1 MTMIETKTETKTE
14 TETEMTTPKRPR
26 RGRVAVAAITLLVI
40 ACSTVPLTGR
50 SRLNYLSNEQALQLG
65 AEAYP
70 QLLEGEKIL
79 RRGPEVDQVMRVG
92 DRIRRAAEEGSF
104 TWPNRGTF
112 EWEFTVVD
120 NDEVVNAWALPG
132 GKVAVYTGI
141 LRVAGS
147 DAGLA
152 TVMGHEVAHAI
163 AGHGGERMTQSA
175 ILDYGRQGA
184 QALLGEQ
191 TQTTMAL
198 FDQAW
203 SVGSSAGVLLPFSR
217 KHESEADE
225 IGLML
230 MASAGYDP
238 REAVAF
244 WERMSGGGGSEPWE
258 FLSTHPNH
266 DTRVKR
272 LRALM
277 PEALEIYRGERDL

>member
-1 MTMIETKTETKTE
+1 MR
-14 TETEMTTPKRPR
+14 TTRAR
-26 RGRVAVAAITLLVI
+26 WLVSAAVVFLI

-50 SRLNYLSNEQALQLG
+50 SRFNYVSNEQAMQLG

-70 QLLEGEKIL
+70 QLLDGERIVRRGRDYDQVIRVGEK
-79 RRGPEVDQVMRVG
+79 
-92 DRIRRAAEEGSF
+92 IRRAAEEGKF
-104 TWPNRGTF
+104 PWKHRGTF

-147 DAGLA
+147 DDGLA
-152 TVMGHEVAHAI
+152 TVMGHEVAHAL
-163 AGHGGERMTQSA
+163 AEHGGERMTQA
-175 ILDYGRQGA
+175 AALDFGRQGA
-184 QALLGEQ
+184 QAILGQ
-191 TQTTMAL
+191 QSDTTMAL

-203 SVGSSAGVLLPFSR
+203 NIGSSAGVLLPFSR

-230 MASAGYDP
+230 MAAAGYDP

-244 WERMSGGGGSEPWE
+244 WERMSGGGGEEPWE

-266 DTRVKR
+266 QTRVRR
-272 LRALM
+272 LTELM
-277 PEALEIYRGERDL
+277 PKALEIYNGERDL